1 MLLAFISWIWIG
13 TAAFLCGFAVLSCL
27 FPREAVNRRSVD
39 LYIMAGLCVLTVYAQ
54 FFSLFYKVGGASTG
68 ILMMGC
74 LAIIFIFRRKIQ
86 DYCRE
91 QMRRVKWYWLL
102 IFIILAGMILV
113 LTVQYT
119 FHSDTDG
126 YHAPSIRWIE
136 EYGVVF
142 GLGNLYHRLAYNSA
156 FFCLQALF
164 SMKFA
169 VNQSLHTMNGF
180 IAFIMLCYAVK
191 SLSVFRKGEKI
202 KSSDLLKLCLIFY
215 FCIFENRW
223 QISSPGSDI
232 SALSMVLYISAKWC
246 ELCEEGCEDIQEFGV
261 LCLLAVWTVTL
272 KLSAAMIVLLAIYPG
287 IQMIRS
293 GSWKRICLFLA
304 AGLIIVLPFLVRN
317 VIISGYLVYPYASVD
332 IFDVDWKMPL
342 STVESDSREIRAW
355 GRGMTDVENYDA
367 PFSVWF
373 PFWFQNIKTGY
384 KAAFICNI
392 ACGVYAVIYG
402 LSCLRQRKKLQ
413 EANLLLA
420 SVAGF
425 VFWFLS
431 APLIR
436 YGVVYMLIPLALSAG
451 KILAGLKRAWIPE
464 AGAVILLAAGMLLL
478 LKTVSFYG
486 AIPWKRPVEYSYH
499 ETDQVE
505 LDGVTIYVPQ
515 PPDDTVGYQFFPSTQ
530 NAGVIERIELRTGS
544 LEDGFRTREE
554 YMQAE
559 WK

>member
-1 MLLAFISWIWIG
+1 MLLAFLSWIWIG
-13 TAAFLCGFAVLSCL
+13 IAAFLCGFAVLRCF
-27 FPREAVNRRSVD
+27 FPQKSADERRVD
-39 LYIMAGLCVLTVYAQ
+39 LYLMAGLCVLTVYAQ

-68 ILMMGC
+68 VLMVGC
-74 LAIIFIFRRKIQ
+74 LAVIFLFWRKLRN
-86 DYCRE
+86 YCRE
-91 QMRRVKWYWLL
+91 QIRRVKWYWLL
-102 IFIILAGMILV
+102 IFIMLAGIILV
-113 LTVQYT
+113 LTIQYT

-136 EYGVVF
+136 EYGVACGV
-142 GLGNLYHRLAYNSA
+142 GNLHHRLAYNSA

-180 IAFIMLCYAVK
+180 IAFIMVCFAVRN
-191 SLSVFRKGEKI
+191 LSVFKKGEKI

-215 FCIFENRW
+215 LCIFENRW

-246 ELCEEGCEDIQEFGV
+246 ELCEKDCEDVREYGI

-272 KLSAAMIVLLAIYPG
+272 KLSAAMIVLLAIWPG
-287 IQMIRS
+287 IQLIRRRD
-293 GSWKRICLFLA
+293 WKQIILFLA
-304 AGLIIVLPFLVRN
+304 AGMIIVLPFLARN

-342 STVESDSREIRAW
+342 SAVTGDSREIKAW

-373 PFWFQNIKTGY
+373 PLWFQNIKAGY

-392 ACGVYAVIYG
+392 FCAFYMVIYG
-402 LSCLRQRKKLQ
+402 LNCLRQKK
-413 EANLLLA
+413 NLPEINLMMV
-420 SVAGF
+420 SMAGF
-425 VFWFLS
+425 AFWFMS

-436 YGVVYMLIPLALSAG
+436 YGVVYMLIPPALLAG
-451 KILAGLKRAWIPE
+451 KIFAGWKYDRAGKV
-464 AGAVILLAAGMLLL
+464 GAVAVLAAGLLLL
-478 LKTVSFYG
+478 LKTASFYG
-486 AIPWKRPVEYSYH
+486 TIPWKRPVEYSYH
-499 ETDQVE
+499 ETDQME
-505 LDGVTIYVPQ
+505 LDGMIIYVPQ

-530 NAGVIERIELRTGS
+530 YAWVLERIELRTGS
-544 LEDGFRTREE
+544 LDGGFRTREE
-554 YMQAE
+554 YKEAE